1 MARKIYSQL
10 VGTIDDG
17 FVHPELADNTILDS
31 IIHLGLASGRDWFS
45 YEATNVTVDDS
56 QDAKYGITKYVAGHA
71 DTAAA
76 KASLS
81 YMAQQSDHRKNI
93 VTNAHGTF
101 DLIEAVINSN
111 TTITDKVA
119 AARTAIDAEETELG
133 F

>member
-1 MARKIYSQL
+1 MVLQK
-10 VGTIDDG
+10 
-17 FVHPELADNTILDS
+17 S
-31 IIHLGLASGRDWFS
+31 ITCCSLRDESFL
-45 YEATNVTVDDS
+45 
-56 QDAKYGITKYVAGHA
+56 K
-71 DTAAA
+71 
-76 KASLS
+76 
-81 YMAQQSDHRKNI
+81 